1 MTRIQFIPMCWQM
14 VQRIQINLTA
24 PFTNPIWII
33 SRKTVGSAAVDFR
46 SPFNGSFCVLIQ
58 FEQFLYKTNGNA
70 VSAVNGFID
79 EYERSARGLPND
91 PIKIIDK

>member
-33 SRKTVGSAAVDFR
+33 SRNTVGSLAQYFR
-46 SPFNGSFCVLIQ
+46 SPFLVALCVLIQ
-58 FEQFLYKTNGNA
+58 FEQFLYKTNGNV

-79 EYERSARGLPND
+79 DYERMARGLPND
-91 PIKIIDK
+91 PVKIIDK